1 MQCKGDIEK
10 LWQQI
15 DLNLCDIYLM
25 AGSGDS
31 EFNQEPFEDFY
42 EVGEEIGSGQFAKVF
57 KCRHKVSGD
66 EYAGKFIRKRRTRA
80 SRRGVLMEDIR
91 REIAILQEI
100 NHENIIRLY
109 EVYENK
115 QNVILVL
122 ELVSGGELFEYL
134 STRERVGEDEAVAF
148 LKQILAGV
156 KYLHDKNI
164 IHLDLKPENILLSS
178 RDSTKIKLIDF
189 GLSRKLKDGE
199 VVKEMLG
206 TPEFVAPE
214 VINYDP
220 LHTASDMWSIGV
232 ITYILLTGCSPYL
245 GDDKQETFVN
255 VCSNNYSL
263 DETLFAST
271 SEMATDF
278 IQKLLVRQ
286 PEKRLTATD
295 CLNHPWIQTYGRDT
309 EDDNDTEEYLDSQ
322 EEEYEEEYEEDY
334 EEEYEEA
341 YQDDDE
347 EYDTCDES
355 CDSLDAPLENGLG
368 VPCPQGL
375 HSNSLEITVLLPNEV
390 NHRDSNN
397 TNGCQNVSEDA
408 AKENVPNH
416 LAKSPKSLPKSPRSS
431 PKSPPKSPAKSP
443 AKSPVKLQAKSPPAR
458 NGTVHNDTVVGKG
471 FPKVVPAQNNIDR
484 LKKIFNHN
492 MPLRNGIDCHGEV
505 D

>member
-1 MQCKGDIEK
+1 
-10 LWQQI
+10 
-15 DLNLCDIYLM
+15 M

-31 EFNQEPFEDFY
+31 EFNQGPFEDFY

-57 KCRHKVSGD
+57 KCRHKESGV
-66 EYAGKFIRKRRTRA
+66 EYAGKFIRKRRTRS

-115 QNVILVL
+115 QSVILVL

-134 STRERVGEDEAVAF
+134 STIERVSEEGTVAF

-232 ITYILLTGCSPYL
+232 ITYILLTGCSPFL

-263 DETLFAST
+263 DPQLFAST
-271 SEMATDF
+271 SELATDF

-295 CLNHPWIQTYGRDT
+295 CLNHPWIQKFGLDENTT
-309 EDDNDTEEYLDSQ
+309 EQYEESQ
-322 EEEYEEEYEEDY
+322 EEEEEE
-334 EEEYEEA
+334 
-341 YQDDDE
+341 Q
-347 EYDTCDES
+347 YDTCDES
-355 CDSLDAPLENGLG
+355 CDSLEAPVENGHGGPCNGGPCSEELG
-368 VPCPQGL
+368 DVGY
-375 HSNSLEITVLLPNEV
+375 SDTLEISDLLPNDV
-390 NHRDSNN
+390 DQKDSSCSIETNERSN
-397 TNGCQNVSEDA
+397 TSHDV
-408 AKENVPNH
+408 AKENVP
-416 LAKSPKSLPKSPRSS
+416 SS
-431 PKSPPKSPAKSP
+431 PTSVPMSITGGGQNGVVKSM
-443 AKSPVKLQAKSPPAR
+443 PVR
-458 NGTVHNDTVVGKG
+458 NGTVRNDTVFGRVY
-471 FPKVVPAQNNIDR
+471 PKALVPGENNIE
-484 LKKIFNHN
+484 KKLNNKVLHNHHL
-492 MPLRNGIDCHGEV
+492 PLRNGIDCHEEV